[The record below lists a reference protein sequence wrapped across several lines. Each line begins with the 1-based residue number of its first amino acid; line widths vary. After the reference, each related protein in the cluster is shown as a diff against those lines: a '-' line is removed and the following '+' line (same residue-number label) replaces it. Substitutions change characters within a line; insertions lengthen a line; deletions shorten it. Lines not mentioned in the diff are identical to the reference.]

1 MGIVDIAKSRDKE
14 QVTKFSSG
22 DSKAFTKA
30 IKVWADVQPGRL
42 PEVDILRASGM
53 SFCCPREFVLNYFNP
68 QISSGFDFKSQMM
81 MGIGTF
87 GHSFLQNEVFGPMGV
102 LKGKW
107 KSYVTPTL
115 VHTMDDCFRPE
126 GSGWEYIEPQV
137 WDRHWRVR
145 GHIDG
150 IISTERMK
158 WYQDNAHLIKKRP
171 EMVKEVFNMPEGPL
185 ALLEGKTM
193 GSRVYDRTNVWQD
206 IAPYYLMQATIYQK
220 LSGINLTTFYLVSRD
235 TIDSKTINY
244 VGEEKY
250 WNEAKRA
257 ARLAWEGI
265 RDLELPEAG
274 MKCILPK
281 DKRAKE
287 CSHSTACFGALDFKS
302 YARRHMDIQRKA
314 GRKFLCLDNWKA
326 EDESTVAD
334 YEK

>member
-1 MGIVDIAKSRDKE
+1 
-14 QVTKFSSG
+14 
-22 DSKAFTKA
+22 
-30 IKVWADVQPGRL
+30 
-42 PEVDILRASGM
+42 M

-102 LKGKW
+102 LKGRW
-107 KSYVTPTL
+107 RSSARFGEEIVGDEVIYVQ
-115 VHTMDDCFRPE
+115 
-126 GSGWEYIEPQV
+126 GSGIGGDRHYIRDGYMPSSNWEYIEPQV
-137 WDRHWRVR
+137 WDRHWRIR

-250 WNEAKRA
+250 WNEVKRT

-334 YEK
+334 CEK